1 MIFFQD
7 ILFLKEFLACNI
19 CFGLFTKV
27 KKGSGTNIL
36 CKFSVWLF
44 HKNVPYL
51 IHYQWT
57 KFQCHT
63 FFPSWYIIVFDWLS
77 FMSNKNLMKKRAQGL
92 SLSIWFLFLF
102 INWSLKGK
110 SFCQLDI
117 FMLIQYCC
125 FIAINSY
132 VRILMSKLDFSNYH
146 PISLLSNIEKF

>member
-63 FFPSWYIIVFDWLS
+63 FFPSWYIKQIVLLS
-77 FMSNKNLMKKRAQGL
+77 SYLVSWRCHKLEDPSSINFKGMAGRGKRREDGNTKL
-92 SLSIWFLFLF
+92 EYVE
-102 INWSLKGK
+102 NEK
-110 SFCQLDI
+110 SFSDEIKNI
-117 FMLIQYCC
+117 FHSFWL
-125 FIAINSY
+125 AIIY
-132 VRILMSKLDFSNYH
+132 
-146 PISLLSNIEKF
+146 E